1 MPKKTSSVPAVP
13 QTSPTAAET
22 PPPWLTAMRSITGL
36 TETPGSADNP
46 KIMAMS
52 AAIAEAYPDMK
63 WYCDLYTH
71 DETAWC
77 GLAVAYA
84 MTKGGIRPV
93 FQPKPAPDTD
103 RYLWAEAWASDPE
116 WGTRLDA
123 PRLGCVVVKERSG
136 GAHVTLYESTS
147 GSNYNCRGGNQSDM
161 VNVSPYPISEVI
173 ALVWPKAGGPIPPAP
188 RTPVALGDSGPAVA
202 EVQRI
207 LALPIDSEFGPQ
219 TEAGVKGFQ
228 GVCGIAKDGEVGPTT
243 WAALDTLDASCQ
255 AGNDGISNDLASKI
269 DALVDNFGLDID
281 WPDRGTPPP
290 GYYAGMAKTFA
301 LAVSRYNDGD
311 AAAAIMAQAKD
322 DPDEDA
328 LAYYAAEFAAQGMDN
343 NVAGLDTLRHLF
355 VMAVGLGM
363 RESSGDCWCGRDM
376 SASNTSSTTAES
388 GLFQTSW
395 NISSCSGEI
404 GELLDEYRQDP
415 NGFQSTFGA
424 GLSPSTSDLDIYG
437 SGDGATY
444 QWLSKF
450 APAFHVLVTA
460 IGMRRLRAHWGPI
473 GRREV
478 DIMPEVDDLLLEVQQ
493 LVSGELPGPV
503 PPDDVM
509 AVVNVNIRATGEVKV
524 IVNGEDF
531 EPVRGD

>member
-1 MPKKTSSVPAVP
+1 MAQPKPKADE
-13 QTSPTAAET
+13 A
-22 PPPWLTAMRSITGL
+22 PPWLTAMRSITGL

-52 AAIAEAYPDMK
+52 DAIGEAYPDMK
-63 WYCDLYTH
+63 WYSDLYTH

-77 GLAVAYA
+77 GLATAYA
-84 MTKGGIRPV
+84 MTKAGIRPV
-93 FQPKPAPDTD
+93 YKPKPAPDTD

-116 WGTRLDA
+116 WGTRLDS

-173 ALVWPKAGGPIPPAP
+173 ALVWPKAGGPVPPAP
-188 RTPVALGDSGPAVA
+188 PVPRTTVVPGDTGPAVA

-228 GVCGIAKDGEVGPTT
+228 GVCGLAKDGEVGPMT
-243 WAALDTLDASCQ
+243 WAALDALDASKK
-255 AGNDGISNDLASKI
+255 AGSDGISDDLAAKI
-269 DALVDNFGLDID
+269 DALVADFGLSIS
-281 WPDRGTPPP
+281 WPDRGEPPD

-301 LAVSRYNDGD
+301 LAIIRYNEDD
-311 AAAAIMAQAKD
+311 AAAAIMAEAKGN
-322 DPDEDA
+322 PDKDA
-328 LAYYAAEFAAQGMDN
+328 LAYYNAEFTAEGMTN
-343 NVAGLDTLRHLF
+343 NEAGLDTLRHLF
-355 VMAVGLGM
+355 VMMTGLGM
-363 RESSGDCWCGRDM
+363 RESSGDSWCGRDM
-376 SASNTSSTTAES
+376 SASNTSSETAES

-395 NISSCSGEI
+395 NISSCADEI
-404 GELLDEYRQDP
+404 DELLNEYRNDP
-415 NGFQSTFGA
+415 NGFQSSFGI

-437 SGDGATY
+437 SGDGAYY

-478 DIMPEVDDLLLEVQQ
+478 DIMPEVDDMLSEVQQ
-493 LVSGELPGPV
+493 LVLDQPEPEPGPV
-503 PPDDVM
+503 PPDVM
-509 AVVNVNIRATGEVKV
+509 PVVNISIRATGEVKV
-524 IVNGEDF
+524 IVNGQDF
-531 EPVRGD
+531 EPAA